1 MKNLLNMSDSD
12 EDEEAADRK
21 IKKLKRQTKKDDE
34 DSEGDSDEEE
44 PAIVNRGKK
53 IQIDSEDIR
62 KDREKEKK
70 RRIDNEKKKQDQQK
84 QVSLFLGESQ
94 GHYKMGVF
102 VRIELQIQKK
112 FSRMLVPEYPVILQ
126 SLRHQELAYSF
137 IRVKIKKHRWYPHI

>member
-1 MKNLLNMSDSD
+1 M
-12 EDEEAADRK
+12 
-21 IKKLKRQTKKDDE
+21 
-34 DSEGDSDEEE
+34 
-44 PAIVNRGKK
+44 
-53 IQIDSEDIR
+53 
-62 KDREKEKK
+62 
-70 RRIDNEKKKQDQQK
+70 
-84 QVSLFLGESQ
+84 GESQ